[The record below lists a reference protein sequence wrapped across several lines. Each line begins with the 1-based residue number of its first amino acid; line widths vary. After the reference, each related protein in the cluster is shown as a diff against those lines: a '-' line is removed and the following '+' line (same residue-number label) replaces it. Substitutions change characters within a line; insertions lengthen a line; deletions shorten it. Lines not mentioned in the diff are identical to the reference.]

1 MIFRLSNKHFYPVMN
16 KSKIQSIIQ
25 ATSIINNI
33 DGDMVRKYIS
43 FDLGYNI
50 KDRKKQL
57 NRLYGVSKICLKN
70 KYFPIVSSVLMTK
83 HYQKILKKEKILLV
97 KVERESRF
105 QNIKLKKKKN
115 VVGLDIKYEKFHSKY
130 FINNKSLKKNI
141 LKLFK

>member
-1 MIFRLSNKHFYPVMN
+1 
-16 KSKIQSIIQ
+16 
-25 ATSIINNI
+25 
-33 DGDMVRKYIS
+33 
-43 FDLGYNI
+43 
-50 KDRKKQL
+50 
-57 NRLYGVSKICLKN
+57 
-70 KYFPIVSSVLMTK
+70 MTK